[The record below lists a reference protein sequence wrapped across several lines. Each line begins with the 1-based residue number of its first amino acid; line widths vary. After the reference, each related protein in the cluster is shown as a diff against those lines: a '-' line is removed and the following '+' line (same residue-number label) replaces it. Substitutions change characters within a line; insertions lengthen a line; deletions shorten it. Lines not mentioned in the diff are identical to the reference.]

1 MNKKD
6 LLVDGIKDSIKQ
18 QKEYFRK
25 ENEKYNIFKE
35 LEGQSGI
42 YKITFYNGSIYI
54 GQSMNLAKRLSSHYK
69 TLYNNNKYSGSPFR
83 YTVEYGKF
91 RDVPKFGDKDESVI
105 LSNDFFKYEVLENVN
120 RNIEDD
126 NYICINYIGT
136 KNQVKN
142 IKKYCNL
149 RFNISDKDRI
159 IKLLEEKNIDYK
171 EI

>member
-1 MNKKD
+1 MNNPYNYLDKY
-6 LLVDGIKDSIKQ
+6 LNQELTY
-18 QKEYFRK
+18 KEFC
-25 ENEKYNIFKE
+25 
-35 LEGQSGI
+35 
-42 YKITFYNGSIYI
+42 KIT
-54 GQSMNLAKRLSSHYK
+54 RLSYLNGK
-69 TLYNNNKYSGSPFR
+69 AKILQLNKIRQYV
-83 YTVEYGKF
+83 Y
-91 RDVPKFGDKDESVI
+91 
-105 LSNDFFKYEVLENVN
+105 LEQINC
-120 RNIEDD
+120 EDD